1 VIALTFLLLSTA
13 KVTAKYCTN
22 QQMWKGENVFPVLP
36 SPPNFHLTFFENENV
51 EHQFLADLET
61 EVRQ

>member
-1 VIALTFLLLSTA
+1 
-13 KVTAKYCTN
+13 
-22 QQMWKGENVFPVLP
+22 MWKGENVFPVLP

-61 EVRQ
+61 EVRQWNTKCALSHQKP